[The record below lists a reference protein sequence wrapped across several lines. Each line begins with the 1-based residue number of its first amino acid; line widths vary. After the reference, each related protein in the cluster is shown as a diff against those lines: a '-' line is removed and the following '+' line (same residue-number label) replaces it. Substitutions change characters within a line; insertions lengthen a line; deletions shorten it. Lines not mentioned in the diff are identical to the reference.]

1 MLPFPSHLTKYD
13 WYAPHQAWLRERGY
27 SWHHDPAEA
36 SPRRMVLSGAVLSG
50 ADLRGAVLRGAD
62 LRDADLSDADL
73 SDADLRDADL
83 RGADLSD
90 ADLRGAVLSGADLGD
105 ADLRGAKH
113 VATREECI
121 VRLDEIRTH
130 VIDHGD
136 KLRMDTWHDGAWTA
150 ECEPQHA
157 CQTAHCLAG
166 WAQALCPDK
175 AMRELDP
182 VTAGVRLI
190 PLAAPL
196 FWSTDSRVKQWLADR
211 EYAK

>member
-36 SPRRMVLSGAVLSG
+36 SPRRMVLS
-50 ADLRGAVLRGAD
+50 
-62 LRDADLSDADL
+62 
-73 SDADLRDADL
+73 
-83 RGADLSD
+83 
-90 ADLRGAVLSGADLGD
+90 GAVLSGADLGD